1 MFTGT
6 YRHAVDA
13 KGRLFIPVRLR
24 EELGETFMVTRG
36 LQSCLR
42 LYPMKEW
49 EAFSAKIAALP
60 ETRAKDVRHY
70 FFANAFDTSLDG
82 QGRVTLPADCRRFAS
97 LEKNVVLVGDDTRLE
112 IWDEE
117 RWDALDAENYGNILP
132 VLEELGF

>member
-36 LQSCLR
+36 LQNCLR

-49 EAFSAKIAALP
+49 ETFAAKIAALP

-97 LEKNVVLVGDDTRLE
+97 LEKKVVLVGDDTRLE

>member
-6 YRHAVDA
+6 YRHAIDS

-42 LYPMKEW
+42 LYPMAAW
-49 EAFSAKIAALP
+49 EAFASKIAALP
-60 ETRAKDVRHY
+60 ESKAKDVRHY
-70 FFANAFDTSLDG
+70 FFANAFDASLDA
-82 QGRVTLPADCRRFAS
+82 QGRVTLPAESRRFAA

-112 IWDEE
+112 IWDET
-117 RWDALDAENYGNILP
+117 RWDKLDEENNGNIVP

>member
-36 LQSCLR
+36 PQNCLR

-49 EAFSAKIAALP
+49 EAFAAKIAALP

-117 RWDALDAENYGNILP
+117 RWDALDA
-132 VLEELGF
+132 